1 MERLL
6 LLLGIAA
13 AAGAAAAL
21 LQRRT
26 DQTPVRTGWTVPDQ
40 VRRSDFTRPD
50 APWLVAV
57 FTSST
62 CRTCTGVLSRALPLE
77 SPEVVVAE
85 VEAAADREVHDRYG
99 IDAVPLVLVID
110 GDGSGRDHHLGP
122 VSSTHLWASRAEARQ
137 PGSVPGDCSAS

>member
-21 LQRRT
+21 LQRQSDR
-26 DQTPVRTGWTVPDQ
+26 TPVRTGWTVPDQ
-40 VRRSDFTRPD
+40 VRRSDFARPD
-50 APWLVAV
+50 APWLFAV

-62 CRTCTGVLSRALPLE
+62 CRTCAGVLSRALPLE

-110 GDGSGRDHHLGP
+110 GEGVVRDHHLGP
-122 VSSTHLWASRAEARQ
+122 VSSTHLWASLAEVRQ

>member
-13 AAGAAAAL
+13 TAGAAAAL
-21 LQRRT
+21 LQRQSDR
-26 DQTPVRTGWTVPDQ
+26 TPVRTGWTVPDQ
-40 VRRSDFTRPD
+40 VRRSDFARPD

-62 CRTCTGVLSRALPLE
+62 CRTCAGVLSRALPLE
-77 SPEVVVAE
+77 SSEVAVAE

-99 IDAVPLVLVID
+99 IDAVPLVLVVD
-110 GDGSGRDHHLGP
+110 DEGVVRHHHLGP
-122 VSSTHLWASRAEARQ
+122 VSSTHLWASLAEVRQ

>member
-21 LQRRT
+21 LQRQSDR
-26 DQTPVRTGWTVPDQ
+26 TPVRTGWTVPDQ
-40 VRRSDFTRPD
+40 VRRSDFARPD

-62 CRTCTGVLSRALPLE
+62 CRTCAGVLSRARPLE
-77 SPEVVVAE
+77 SSEVAVAE

-99 IDAVPLVLVID
+99 IDAVPLVLDVD
-110 GDGSGRDHHLGP
+110 DEGVVRHHHLGP
-122 VSSTHLWASRAEARQ
+122 VSSTHLWASLAEVRQ